1 MGGPI
6 MGKVVARMYVSNVS
20 KKPDGTAEI
29 ELQAVVSKENAH
41 WSEYTPSGSLRLS
54 LTRKAS
60 GALAVFEGAVD
71 RARARNEEENQ
82 GEQPKYY
89 RPECLVTLDFDAPD
103 HEEPRYVQGEGYKP
117 D

>member
-1 MGGPI
+1 

-20 KKPDGTAEI
+20 KKPDGTADV

-41 WSEYTPSGSLRLS
+41 WSEFTPSGSLKLN
-54 LTRKAS
+54 LTRKAAA
-60 GALAVFEGAVD
+60 ALGTFEGAVD
-71 RARARNEEENQ
+71 RARARNDESNK

-89 RPECLVTLDFDAPD
+89 RPECLVTMDFDVPD
-103 HEEPRYVQGEGYKP
+103 HEEPRYVTGEGYKP

>member
-1 MGGPI
+1 
-6 MGKVVARMYVSNVS
+6 MGKVVARMYVSNVV
-20 KKPDGTAEI
+20 KKSDGTADV

-41 WSEYTPSGSLRLS
+41 WAEYTPAATFRLS

-71 RARARNEEENQ
+71 RARARNNESNK
-82 GEQPKYY
+82 GEKPKYY
-89 RPECLVTLDFDAPD
+89 RPECLVTLDFDAPEG
-103 HEEPRYVQGEGYKP
+103 EEPRYVQGEGYKP